1 MSEIVR
7 SLTVAVLGVGEAGT
21 HFANGLASMGVN
33 VRCWDPAPKRALH
46 QHVLF
51 ADSNPHAVQGAD
63 FVFSVNLAAVALGVA
78 VEVRPHLRASQ
89 VYLEMNTAAP
99 ALKKAAHRVLEP
111 SGVRFV
117 DLAIM
122 APVPPAGI
130 RTPMLA
136 CGAGAGPFYDA
147 MHPLGLNIEVLEGDV
162 GDAATRKLLRSIV
175 YKGIAAVVG
184 EAIESGRAFGMEGY
198 IRSQIS
204 SLVSGGDAV
213 IDRFLE
219 GSRTHA
225 ERRMHEMDA
234 VVEMLGA
241 HRVEPLLSRATRDSL
256 KALVE
261 EQAATRPVRG

>member
-1 MSEIVR
+1 MSQMTTP
-7 SLTVAVLGVGEAGT
+7 LTVAILGVGEAGT
-21 HFANGLASMGVN
+21 HFANGLASMGVT

-46 QHVLF
+46 ADVFF
-51 ADSNPHAVQGAD
+51 AESNPHAVEGAD
-63 FVFSVNLAAVALGVA
+63 IVFSVNWARVALEVA
-78 VEVRPHLRASQ
+78 AEVRPYLGPSH

-99 ALKKAAHRVLEP
+99 GLKKEVARLLTP

-136 CGAGAGPFYDA
+136 CGDGARPFLDA
-147 MHPLGLNIEVLEGDV
+147 MRPLGLDIELLDGEV

-175 YKGIAAVVG
+175 YKGIAAVVC
-184 EAIESGRAFGMEGY
+184 EAMESGATFGMESY

-204 SLVSGGDAV
+204 SLVDGGDAV
-213 IDRFLE
+213 IDRFVD

-225 ERRMHEMDA
+225 ERRMHEMNA
-234 VVEMLGA
+234 VVDMLSA
-241 HRVEPLLSRATRDSL
+241 HQVEPLMSRATRDSL
-256 KALVE
+256 KRLM
-261 EQAATRPVRG
+261 EQRRTGPT